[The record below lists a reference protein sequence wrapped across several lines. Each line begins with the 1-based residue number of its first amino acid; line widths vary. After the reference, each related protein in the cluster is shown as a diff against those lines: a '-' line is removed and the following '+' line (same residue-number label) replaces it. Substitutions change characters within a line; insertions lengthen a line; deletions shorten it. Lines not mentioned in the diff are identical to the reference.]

1 MFEDEGPDAFLGE
14 QKAQD
19 RSSASGTD
27 YNDVNLYVHTRQDK
41 RSETNGSE
49 TKYRT
54 NGLFKYFLKVLVG
67 FFPRGGVRI
76 FQPIFQESFL
86 LRGEH
91 LFDLVGTALQ
101 GL

>member
-1 MFEDEGPDAFLGE
+1 MFEDERSNPFLGE
-14 QKAQD
+14 QEPQD

-27 YNDVNLYVHTRQDK
+27 HNDVNLYVHTRQDE

-86 LRGEH
+86 LGGEH